1 MLRLV
6 ISAAV
11 VMASTASYA
20 FGVFHKEEPTQMRP
34 GWTIHVFDRMCGDR
48 YAKRVSVGE
57 ISGERTHKC
66 VRVHYFPP
74 EIVLNSPQ
82 K

>member
-34 GWTIHVFDRMCGDR
+34 G
-48 YAKRVSVGE
+48 
-57 ISGERTHKC
+57 
-66 VRVHYFPP
+66 
-74 EIVLNSPQ
+74 
-82 K
+82 